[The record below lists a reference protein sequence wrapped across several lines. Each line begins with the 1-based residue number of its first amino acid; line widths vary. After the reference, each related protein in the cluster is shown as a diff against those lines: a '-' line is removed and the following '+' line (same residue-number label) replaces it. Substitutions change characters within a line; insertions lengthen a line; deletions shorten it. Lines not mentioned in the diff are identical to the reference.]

1 MSLQSELLTALVSGM
16 ETAFNAALKLD
27 PDTQKHLASLS
38 GKVIAMEL
46 RGFDLTLY
54 LLPAENGL
62 NMMLNY
68 QGEADTTLS
77 GTPLSLAEMSLGP
90 DASRALF
97 SGDVV
102 IRGDVETG
110 QKFKRI
116 LDQLDIDWEEQLS
129 RLSGDII
136 AHKSGDF
143 IRAAGHWG
151 SQTLGALGNNL
162 AEYLQMES
170 QNLPLAEDVKHF
182 MQDVDTLRDD
192 VDRLEARI
200 KRLIKSQASQQG

>member
-1 MSLQSELLTALVSGM
+1 MSLQTELLTAIVSGI
-16 ETAFNAALKLD
+16 ETAFNAALRLD
-27 PDTQKHLASLS
+27 PDTQQRLASLS

-54 LLPAENGL
+54 LLPDQNGI

-77 GTPLSLAEMSLGP
+77 GTPVSLAEMSLGP

-102 IRGDVETG
+102 IRGDMETG

-116 LDQLDIDWEEQLS
+116 LDELDIDWEEQLS
-129 RLSGDII
+129 RLSGDIL
-136 AHKSGDF
+136 AHKSAEF
-143 IRAAGHWG
+143 VRATAHWG
-151 SQTLGALGNNL
+151 SQAISALGNNL
-162 AEYLQMES
+162 TEYLQIES
-170 QNLPLAEDVKHF
+170 QDLPLTEDMKHF

-192 VDRLEARI
+192 VSRLEARI
-200 KRLIKSQASQQG
+200 CRLADRQNTD